1 MNASDDQD
9 RPRVALVTAG
19 SQGLGLGCAE
29 ELAAS
34 GCTVVLCGR
43 TPETVEAAAA
53 GIRAAGGDAH
63 GVVADIT
70 SPDDLAALYATVDR
84 EHGHLDVLVANAGGP
99 PHGGFEDLGDDDW
112 AVGIELVLM
121 SVVRSVRLAIPRL
134 AAAGGGR
141 IVVIGSSSVRRP
153 IPSLALSN
161 TLRPG
166 LAGLVKTLAVE
177 LADRGITAN
186 LVAPGRIAT
195 ARVRALDEATA
206 ARTGTTVEEARVASV
221 ASIPAGRYGEP
232 RELGGVV
239 AFLASPAAAYV
250 SGQTILVDGGMVPTL
265 P

>member
-1 MNASDDQD
+1 MSEA
-9 RPRVALVTAG
+9 RRVALVTAG
-19 SQGLGLGCAE
+19 SQGLGLGCAQ

-34 GCTVVLCGR
+34 GATVVVCGR
-43 TPETVEAAAA
+43 TQDTLDEAVSQL
-53 GIRAAGGDAH
+53 RAEGGDAH
-63 GVVADIT
+63 AIVADVT
-70 SPDDLAALYATVDR
+70 STDDLTQLFDRVDR
-84 EHGHLDVLVANAGGP
+84 DHGRLDVLVANAGGP

-121 SVVRSVRLAIPRL
+121 SVVRSIRHAIPRL
-134 AAAGGGR
+134 AASGGGR

-153 IPSLALSN
+153 IPSLIVSN

-166 LAGLVKTLAVE
+166 LAGLVKSLAVE
-177 LADRGITAN
+177 LADRAITVN

-195 ARVRALDEATA
+195 ARVQALDEATA
-206 ARTGTTVEEARVASV
+206 ARTDTPVDEVRAASV

-232 RELGGVV
+232 RELGAMV

-250 SGQTILVDGGMVPTL
+250 SGQTIVVDGGMVPTL